1 VTYICLEQNE
11 EDPFE
16 RLKLVGIDL
25 LMDKVDGEILS
36 GRVIVIMIDDAQPL
50 GLGSLFSLVGDP
62 ISLQDVYPPAVT
74 PLQS

>member
-1 VTYICLEQNE
+1 
-11 EDPFE
+11 
-16 RLKLVGIDL
+16 
-25 LMDKVDGEILS
+25 MDKVDGEILS